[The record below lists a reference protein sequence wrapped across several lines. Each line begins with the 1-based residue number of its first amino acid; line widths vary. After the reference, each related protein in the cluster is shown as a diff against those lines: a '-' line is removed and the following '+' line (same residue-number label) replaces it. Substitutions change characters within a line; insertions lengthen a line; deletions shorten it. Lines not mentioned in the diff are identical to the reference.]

1 LSGCFDAIFGSKTP
15 SPGQQAAAGQNYP
28 NLGTVPM
35 HAPATSSAAERQQV
49 TQGLVADQQNAAYT
63 DQQLKAEPST
73 GGTPPAPPT
82 PVPAAVSVPATESSG
97 AATGTAT
104 APAVEAAPGSA
115 VQTTSLPPPPAPE
128 PVAPSTPATA
138 TATAPAAETS
148 AAATPSAPA
157 TTAPAETTAPVTTAP
172 VTTVPE
178 AATSA
183 VAPAAPAPE
192 AAAANSPATG
202 QPAPGTS
209 ALTGGEVADAQHPIA
224 VIFFGDGSA
233 GLNDRD
239 RAVLRDVALLHQQQG
254 GHLLIVGHASERTGA
269 LDTAQREAANDQL
282 SLARAKAVTDTLYGM
297 GVPSNDIAM
306 SAVGSSNPIFYEYTP
321 TGEAGNR
328 RVEIYLTR

>member
-28 NLGTVPM
+28 NLGTVPT
-35 HAPATSSAAERQQV
+35 HAPATSSVAERQQV

-63 DQQLKAEPST
+63 SQQLKAEPST

-82 PVPAAVSVPATESSG
+82 AVPAVVSAPATQSGG
-97 AATGTAT
+97 AASETAT
-104 APAVEAAPGSA
+104 APAVEAAPASA
-115 VQTTSLPPPPAPE
+115 VQTTSLPPPPAPA

-138 TATAPAAETS
+138 TTTTPAAETS
-148 AAATPSAPA
+148 AGATPSAPA
-157 TTAPAETTAPVTTAP
+157 TTAPAETTAPA
-172 VTTVPE
+172 TTVPE
-178 AATSA
+178 AATST
-183 VAPAAPAPE
+183 VATAAPAPE

-202 QPAPGTS
+202 QATPGASAP
-209 ALTGGEVADAQHPIA
+209 TGGEVRDAQHPIA

-254 GHLLIVGHASERTGA
+254 GHLLIVGHASERTDA
-269 LDTAQREAANDQL
+269 PDTAQRQSANDQL
-282 SLARAKAVTDTLYGM
+282 SLARARAVTDTLYGM
-297 GVPSNDIAM
+297 GVPSSDIAM
-306 SAVGSSNPIFYEYTP
+306 SAVGSSNPIFYESTP